1 MNIQTKSTLS
11 GAVFIACFS
20 LITSVH
26 SGIITEV
33 DSASPTAIP
42 GFGAWNLD
50 NVNVIITWIDSD
62 PDNPYVVYDP
72 YVPYDPMDKWYDPED
87 GSYSAME
94 PNDSFESLIYDGNPT
109 LAVDDPLYGDTV
121 MGRLHG
127 KDWPIGEPSGVQV
140 LTDTLIDAPPEEQ
153 MPNGKSDSCI
163 MTTSYDPEAEGF
175 HLVHPEVAVQTVCS
189 SPFQSHKRFKI
200 NLQPSTVDGVSPED
214 VDSVDMVFNVEGPAV
229 RHVYQVYQKI
239 NNYTGARLS
248 GYTLEVGFGVGVN
261 FVNVNEVGNAFL
273 LTELNLNIGEGD
285 RPNPDPDTGLNN
297 IWDVDQMANF
307 SHGLWGPIDEPKY
320 FLENGFFSDIRT
332 GYVVSLNDDATK
344 ISSGIPLDEHPEWG
358 GNYELLFGEWLP
370 SIWQP
375 EAILWDDDD
384 NPATDDTLMA
394 FWADIDGDDPDGDG
408 IGEGDGTYAWTYGF
422 ANNFELVPAATLSG
436 WAANRIYYLGF
447 IEDVLNLGLNYNVEV
462 GNISIYPTFDGVSK
476 ATFTIRVTPIK
487 AAEVTQ
493 VEPGWIT
500 NPAVF
505 DKIAFNP
512 AIITYLLF

>member
-1 MNIQTKSTLS
+1 MKIQTKTKFSA
-11 GAVFIACFS
+11 AVFIACFS

-72 YVPYDPMDKWYDPED
+72 YVPYEPMDKWYDPED

-127 KDWPIGEPSGVQV
+127 KDWPIGEPSGVKV
-140 LTDTLIDAPPEEQ
+140 LNDTLAGTDLE

-163 MTTSYDPEAEGF
+163 MTTSYDPEALGF
-175 HLVHPEVAVQTVCS
+175 NLVHPEEAVATTCAS
-189 SPFQSHKRFKI
+189 EFQSHKRYKI
-200 NLQPSTVDGVSPED
+200 NLQPSTVAGGEGLEKA
-214 VDSVDMVFNVEGPAV
+214 VDMVFNVEGPAEAH
-229 RHVYQVYQKI
+229 RYQVFQKI

-248 GYTLEVGFGVGVN
+248 GYTLEIGFGVGEN
-261 FVNVNEVGNAFL
+261 FEPAATHPWAAL
-273 LTELNLNIGEGD
+273 ELDIGIGD
-285 RPNPDPDTGLNN
+285 RPKPDPNTGLYN
-297 IWDVDQMANF
+297 IWDIDQLANF
-307 SHGLWGPIDEPKY
+307 SHGLWGPMEDPKY
-320 FLENGFFSDIRT
+320 FPEDGFFSDTRT
-332 GYVVSLNDDATK
+332 GYVVSLSLDATK
-344 ISSGIPLDEHPEWG
+344 ISSGLTLDEVLG
-358 GNYELLFGEWLP
+358 GNYEALFGEWLP
-370 SIWQP
+370 SVWQP
-375 EAILWDDDD
+375 EAILWDDDN
-384 NPATDDTLMA
+384 NPETDDTLMA
-394 FWADIDGDDPDGDG
+394 YWADVDGADG
-408 IGEGDGTYAWTYGF
+408 IDVPGLGEGDGNYAWTGGF
-422 ANNFELVPAATLSG
+422 PDFNKIPAATLSA
-436 WAANRIYYLGF
+436 WAANPIYYLGS
-447 IEDVLNLGLNYNVEV
+447 IEDVLNLGLNYNVTV
-462 GNISIYPTFDGVSK
+462 GNIIGFPTFEFVDETEQTGT
-476 ATFTIRVTPIK
+476 ATFTIRVTPMK

-505 DKIAFNP
+505 DKIANITP
-512 AIITYLLF
+512 IVTYLLF